1 MQPAPLIDRDEHLEE
16 LVRVAPTAERA
27 IVQTLHNCI
36 NGTQYGQVD

>member
-1 MQPAPLIDRDEHLEE
+1 MLIQLHEDSN
-16 LVRVAPTAERA
+16 RVMFIQFLKQV